1 MNPSE
6 GEGDGSMMSEAQRTA
21 EPTPAAEMPESAP
34 LVARTPEV
42 LPPAPT
48 ATTSAQRM
56 TFTSSPTIGL
66 LIEALAL
73 AQLEFTTIERE
84 HTAKVSSKRTGIEYS
99 YDYADL
105 AAVLTAVRSACARQ
119 GIAILQP
126 PLVGQRSVTV
136 TTLIAHKSGEFIR
149 NELMLP
155 LDDPNPQ
162 AVGSAITYA
171 RRYSLQALL
180 GVAPEAPD
188 DDAAAAMPKP
198 RQNGN
203 GHKPTVSMPERASV
217 QAPPAPATFTLT
229 SCAKKPSP
237 GGDYWTAVTSL
248 GKEVGT
254 FNREIGEAL
263 DTAWKAKRPMR
274 ALVTHEKPG
283 KTKTFHIVDEIVFAG
298 GQ

>member
-1 MNPSE
+1 
-6 GEGDGSMMSEAQRTA
+6 MMSEAQRTA

-84 HTAKVSSKRTGIEYS
+84 HTAKVFSKRTNAEYS

-203 GHKPTVSMPERASV
+203 GHKPATVPMPERASV
-217 QAPPAPATFTLT
+217 HTPPTPAPTTFTPPPATFTLT
-229 SCAKKPSP
+229 HCAKKPSP
-237 GGDYWTAVTSL
+237 GGDYWIAVTSL

-263 DTAWKAKRPMR
+263 DAAFKTARPMR

-283 KTKTFHIVDEIVFAG
+283 RTKTFHLVDEIVFAG
-298 GQ
+298 GSQ

>member
-1 MNPSE
+1 ME
-6 GEGDGSMMSEAQRTA
+6 AAQRTEA
-21 EPTPAAEMPESAP
+21 PTLTPEIPESAP
-34 LVARTPEV
+34 LVHRPEV
-42 LPPAPT
+42 LPPAPS

-56 TFTSSPTIGL
+56 TFTSSPTIGF
-66 LIEALAL
+66 LIEALAA
-73 AQLEFTTIERE
+73 AQLEFTTIERD
-84 HTAKVSSKRTGIEYS
+84 HTAKVSSKRTGVEYT

-171 RRYSLQALL
+171 RRYSLQSLL

-188 DDAAAAMPKP
+188 DDAAAAMPKRP
-198 RQNGN
+198 NGNGN
-203 GHKPTVSMPERASV
+203 GHSKPATVPMPERASV
-217 QAPPAPATFTLT
+217 QPQPAAPTAFPLTRCDKKTPEGRDAYWSAT
-229 SCAKKPSP
+229 
-237 GGDYWTAVTSL
+237 WR
-248 GKEVGT
+248 GKDVVA
-254 FNREIGEAL
+254 FNEIGEAL
-263 DTAWKAKRPMR
+263 EKAFR
-274 ALVTHEKPG
+274 ANRLIKELVTH
-283 KTKTFHIVDEIVFAG
+283 TKAASVGNAVFVHVDEIVFAG
-298 GQ
+298 GGQ

>member
-1 MNPSE
+1 M
-6 GEGDGSMMSEAQRTA
+6 GEAQTIERTTDQVLQDLT
-21 EPTPAAEMPESAP
+21 TPREAAP
-34 LVARTPEV
+34 LARTPEV
-42 LPPAPT
+42 LPPAPV
-48 ATTSAQRM
+48 AASAAQRM
-56 TFTSSPTIGL
+56 TFTSSPTIGC

-73 AQLEFTTIERE
+73 AQLEFTAIERI
-84 HTAKVSSKRTGIEYS
+84 HTAKVSSKRTGVEYT

-180 GVAPEAPD
+180 GVAPEDPD
-188 DDAAAAMPKP
+188 DDAQAAMPKRP
-198 RQNGN
+198 APAGN
-203 GHKPTVSMPERASV
+203 GQRPATTVPMPQRASV
-217 QAPPAPATFTLT
+217 QTPTVPPPAATGFLLT
-229 SCAKKPSP
+229 ACTKKTAPK
-237 GGDYWTAVTSL
+237 GDYWLATWRGQEVVTFDAEKGTAL
-248 GKEVGT
+248 EKA
-254 FNREIGEAL
+254 FRANRPL
-263 DTAWKAKRPMR
+263 KD
-274 ALVTHEKPG
+274 LVTHDKTSTGG
-283 KTKTFHIVDEIVFAG
+283 KVFHHVDEIVFAG
-298 GQ
+298 GAA

>member
-1 MNPSE
+1 M
-6 GEGDGSMMSEAQRTA
+6 GEAQTVER
-21 EPTPAAEMPESAP
+21 PIPSAAEDLREAAP

-42 LPPAPT
+42 LPPAP
-48 ATTSAQRM
+48 AAATSAQRM

-84 HTAKVSSKRTGIEYS
+84 HTAKVSSKRTGVEYS

-188 DDAAAAMPKP
+188 DDAAAAMPKRP
-198 RQNGN
+198 NGN
-203 GHKPTVSMPERASV
+203 GQRPTVPMPERASAAV
-217 QAPPAPATFTLT
+217 PPGFVLT
-229 SCAKKPSP
+229 ACAKKTSP
-237 GGDYWTAVTSL
+237 KGDYWQASWR
-248 GKEVGT
+248 GKDVVAFGEV
-254 FNREIGEAL
+254 GEAL
-263 DTAWKAKRPMR
+263 ER
-274 ALVTHEKPG
+274 AFRANRLLKDLVTREKPG
-283 KTKTFHIVDEIVFAG
+283 SHGKVFHHVDEIVFAG
-298 GQ
+298 GGQ